1 MRRAIGRLVCV
12 TPPERDGTE
21 KQKGRCVASP
31 LCHVVSPLRGRV
43 ARQRV
48 RRPPQVLAPP
58 QVLPQWVQQPEPRA
72 LPQVPPEWPL
82 PEQVPQVAVQPG
94 SVPAGSVQ
102 AACQARPA
110 CR

>member
-21 KQKGRCVASP
+21 KQKGRCHASP
-31 LCHVVSPLRGRV
+31 LCHVLDPLRGRV
-43 ARQRV
+43 GRQRV

-58 QVLPQWVQQPEPRA
+58 QSVQQPEPRA
-72 LPQVPPEWPL
+72 LPQVPPEWPR

-94 SVPAGSVQ
+94 SVPA
-102 AACQARPA
+102 A
-110 CR
+110 CRVRQGCREQAEP